1 MRLDYGTQ
9 LSPVPITLSI
19 GVLRKPTL
27 LEISQLTF
35 DKFTYYEFLIK
46 MTPEIY
52 YTELQK
58 DNGGKEY
65 WESLTEEQRES
76 ITLYNLILQD
86 EQLCTIYTEILN
98 FFFVESVIFQEG
110 YFILLKQEVENIDDI
125 STEDIQGAIS
135 EELLPKV
142 FELIQQICCI
152 YNKEDDIDE
161 AKYKNNLAKKLMERM
176 KKAAKQ
182 NSNKS
187 DSKKSDLNL
196 TIPNIISS
204 ICNKHS
210 SLNYTNIWNLTIF
223 QLLDAFNRTQVNTMY
238 NIDSTRVS
246 VWGDEKKTFDAT
258 LWYKNE
264 YDKK

>member
-27 LEISQLTF
+27 REISELTF
-35 DKFTYYEFLIK
+35 DKFTYYEFLVK

-58 DNGGKEY
+58 ESGGKEY
-65 WESLTEEQRES
+65 WENLTEEQRDN
-76 ITLYNLILQD
+76 ITLYDLILD
-86 EQLCTIYTEILN
+86 DIRLCNTYVEVLN
-98 FFFVESVIFQEG
+98 FFFVESVIFREG
-110 YFILLKQEVENIDDI
+110 YFILLRKEVDDI
-125 STEDIQGAIS
+125 EDIDTNNIRGAIS
-135 EELLPKV
+135 KELLPQV

-152 YNKEDDIDE
+152 YNADDNIDE
-161 AKYKNNLAKKLMERM
+161 SKYKNKLAKKLMERM

-182 NSNKS
+182 NNQ
-187 DSKKSDLNL
+187 KSDLNL
-196 TIPNIISS
+196 TIPNIISAIS
-204 ICNKHS
+204 NKHP
-210 SLNYTNIWNLTIF
+210 SLNYTNVWELTVF
-223 QLLDAFNRTQVNTMY
+223 QLLDAFNRTQMNSMY
-238 NIDSTRVS
+238 EIDSTRVS
-246 VWGDEKKTFDAT
+246 VWGDEKKTFDVS